1 MPALLNP
8 TMEGGIW
15 PIFRGCYQ
23 PMFDGIDMDV
33 IEVIVEIFLI
43 TDQMLPIATLPNT
56 PLTTTPTR
64 F

>member
-1 MPALLNP
+1 
-8 TMEGGIW
+8 
-15 PIFRGCYQ
+15 
-23 PMFDGIDMDV
+23 MFDGVDMYV
-33 IEVIVEIFLI
+33 IEVIVEIFLITDQMLPEVIVEIFLI